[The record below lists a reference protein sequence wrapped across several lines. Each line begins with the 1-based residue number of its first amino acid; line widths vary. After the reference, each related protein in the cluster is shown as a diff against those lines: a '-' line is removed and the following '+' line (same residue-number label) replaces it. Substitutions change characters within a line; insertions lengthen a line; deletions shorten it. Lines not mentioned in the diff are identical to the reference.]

1 MGPVSNLHGR
11 RDLAGDASGRHAV
24 VFRPARREEVHAALQ
39 LILGTSAG
47 PPAEEQ
53 VVDFL
58 RFTMYRGI
66 DLNDLW
72 IAEMGGQIA
81 WAILPVVSPGRT
93 MLLFSPTEVA
103 QAVSECCARP
113 LVERV
118 LEHHRRDRAIDLA
131 QVLLDPEDRSAIEV
145 YRACQFETLAELI
158 YLDRDVR
165 RAHEKAL
172 PPGFAWES
180 YTPASHLDFAKT
192 VAATYEGSLDC
203 PRLNGR
209 RQIEDVLAGHKAA
222 GEFDPSL
229 WFLLRA
235 PDGAAAGTL
244 LLSRSTRT
252 DALELVYLGL
262 LKTYRGNGL
271 GDVLVQHALTT
282 AARIGCRRLSL
293 AVDSQNTPALRL
305 YHRHGLSR
313 LCTRVA
319 LLRDLRD
326 AKVTTDSVKH

>member
-11 RDLAGDASGRHAV
+11 RDLAGDPSGRHPV
-24 VFRPARREEVHAALQ
+24 VFRPAQREEVHAALQ

-72 IAEMGGQIA
+72 IAEMGGRIA

-103 QAVSECCARP
+103 DGVKDLCARP
-113 LVERV
+113 LIERV
-118 LEHHRRDRAIDLA
+118 LEHHRDRAVDLA
-131 QVLLDPEDRSAIEV
+131 QVLLDPDDRSAIDV
-145 YRACQFETLAELI
+145 YRTCGFESLAELI

-172 PPGFAWES
+172 PPGFGWET
-180 YTPASHLDFAKT
+180 YSHANHGDFAQT
-192 VAATYEGSLDC
+192 VSATYEGSLDC

-209 RQIEDVLAGHKAA
+209 RHIEDVLAGHKAA
-222 GEFDPSL
+222 GEFDPAL
-229 WFLLRA
+229 WFLLQA
-235 PDGAAAGTL
+235 GDGSAAGAL

-262 LKTYRGNGL
+262 LKTQRGRGF
-271 GDVLVQHALTT
+271 GDVMMQHALAT

-326 AKVTTDSVKH
+326 VKVATDSVKH